1 MSEETD
7 SLASDLW
14 GRLLWVCPELGLS
27 LFGWSVMPHPPSLAE
42 YDGIRNVHYFDRLN
56 DRDRV
61 MAVLHELG
69 HAYLHPPGSGELAGE
84 HLDEAEELLVHNSAA
99 QASEALGLRGYVEV
113 MAGHGASRQLLAGVG
128 PQERVRVDE
137 IASFLEAA
145 MHDPEHPPS
154 WPSRA

>member
-1 MSEETD
+1 MSTETD
-7 SLASDLW
+7 SLAGDLW
-14 GRLLWVCPELGLS
+14 RRLRWVCPELGLS
-27 LFGWSVMPHPPSLAE
+27 LVGWPATPHPPSLAE
-42 YDGIRNVHYFDRLN
+42 YDGVRYVHYLDRLD

-84 HLDEAEELLVHNSAA
+84 HLDEAEERLVHNSAA
-99 QASEALGLRGYVEV
+99 QASDVLGLHGYVAV
-113 MAGHGASRQLLAGVG
+113 MAGHGAPQRLLAEVG
-128 PQERVRVDE
+128 PEERVRVDE

-154 WPSRA
+154 WPSRD